1 MYNNINEKFLIFE
14 FKFDMEMVKLYERN
28 FNIKIFLIFIFMK
41 KKFENFFLKNG
52 LKVKVIYRINGEIKF
67 EIF

>member
-1 MYNNINEKFLIFE
+1 MYNNINEKFLIFG

-41 KKFENFFLKNG
+41 KNLRIFFGKW
-52 LKVKVIYRINGEIKF
+52 VKG
-67 EIF
+67 

>member
-28 FNIKIFLIFIFMK
+28 FNIKIFYFYFYE

-52 LKVKVIYRINGEIKF
+52 LKVKEIYRINGEIKI